1 VSTKT
6 RWYQERQREAYYN
19 RAKKEGYRAR
29 SAYKIEQIH
38 ERFTVVRK
46 GEAVADLGAAP
57 GGWSQMLV
65 DLVGPEGLVLGVDL
79 QRIKPIPGATFIQ
92 GDFTLKPTREK
103 LATVLKDKG
112 RAQLD
117 AVVSDM
123 APDMSG
129 NYEVDQFR
137 SIHLCEMA
145 LGFADKHLREGG
157 AFVCKVFEGADF
169 QQFRTEVK
177 KRFKRVH
184 QYHPAASRKSSSEV
198 YLVGKHFLGAPKD
211 DDAPQAE
218 APLSR
223 AGMLDAAVDEP
234 WTATPAKGAKAAA
247 RAPRPPR
254 SP

>member
-1 VSTKT
+1 MSTKT
-6 RWYQERQREAYYN
+6 RWYQERQKESYYQ

-29 SAYKIEQIH
+29 SAYKIQQIH

-57 GGWSQMLV
+57 GGWSQVLV
-65 DLVGPEGLVLGVDL
+65 ELVGPEGLVVGVDL
-79 QRIKPIPGATFIQ
+79 QRIKPIQGATFMQ
-92 GDFTLKPTREK
+92 GDFTQRATHEK
-103 LATVLKDKG
+103 LSRILSEKG
-112 RAQLD
+112 RSALD

-129 NYEVDQFR
+129 NYEVDQVR

-145 LGFADKHLREGG
+145 LDFADRHLRLGG

-169 QQFRTEVK
+169 PAFRQEVK
-177 KRFKRVH
+177 RRFKRMH

-198 YLVGKHFLGAPKD
+198 YLVGKHYLGPDAGAAKKD
-211 DDAPQAE
+211 DEDE

-223 AGMLDAAVDEP
+223 AGMLDAAADE
-234 WTATPAKGAKAAA
+234 
-247 RAPRPPR
+247 
-254 SP
+254 

>member
-1 VSTKT
+1 MSTKT

-65 DLVGPEGLVLGVDL
+65 DLVGPEGLVVGVDL

-103 LATVLKDKG
+103 LAAVLKDKG
-112 RAQLD
+112 RDQVD

-145 LGFADKHLREGG
+145 LDFADKHLRVGG

-169 QQFRTEVK
+169 QEFRSEVK
-177 KRFKRVH
+177 KRFKRLH

-198 YLVGKHFLGAPKD
+198 YLVGKHYIGAPKGD
-211 DDAPQAE
+211 DDEDETATPA
-218 APLSR
+218 LSR
-223 AGMLDAAVDEP
+223 AGTLDAASDE
-234 WTATPAKGAKAAA
+234 
-247 RAPRPPR
+247 
-254 SP
+254 

>member
-1 VSTKT
+1 MSTKT

-38 ERFTVVRK
+38 ERFTVVSK

-65 DLVGPEGLVLGVDL
+65 ELVGPQGLVVGVDL
-79 QRIKPIPGATFIQ
+79 QRIKPIPGAHFLQ
-92 GDFTLKPTREK
+92 GDFTQR
-103 LATVLKDKG
+103 ATHDRLSALLRDKG
-112 RAQLD
+112 RSQLD

-129 NYEVDQFR
+129 NYELDQVR

-145 LGFADKHLREGG
+145 LDFADHHLRPGG

-169 QQFRTEVK
+169 QAFRSQVK
-177 KRFKRVH
+177 RRFKRLH

-198 YLVGKHFLGAPKD
+198 YLVGKHYLGPGGQAQGGEDED
-211 DDAPQAE
+211 D

-223 AGMLDAAVDEP
+223 AGTLDAASDE
-234 WTATPAKGAKAAA
+234 
-247 RAPRPPR
+247 
-254 SP
+254 